1 MAAVHNFTGLMLA
14 RFFVGFVEAV
24 FFPGALYY
32 MSLFYNRK
40 QFAFRTSIMYSG
52 SQLGNAFGGLL
63 AIGIVKL
70 DGVHGIQ
77 GWRWVSLFHRFL
89 ASSPLPRITKGTQRG
104 KARILTITIAIPAR
118 RRSNGRPRYY
128 FCLCSTK

>member
-1 MAAVHNFTGLMLA
+1 MAAVQNFTGLMLA
-14 RFFVGFVEAV
+14 RFFVCFVEAV

-77 GWRWVSLFHRFL
+77 GWRWVSLSTD
-89 ASSPLPRITKGTQRG
+89 SSHPRCDPVSPREHN
-104 KARILTITIAIPAR
+104 AVEHIL
-118 RRSNGRPRYY
+118 
-128 FCLCSTK
+128 